1 MFLESI
7 NLYRKLILM
16 SELFSNLE
24 NKSILITGHINPD
37 GDALGAALSFKIILN
52 ELGYHADVCFDI
64 KENLPSNLNHLPL
77 DLITKEAKEHYDKI
91 IVFDCGNPERL
102 GKLEPLSHSAT
113 EVVVVDHHI
122 DPSFGDIQIIDPTAA
137 STTQVLF
144 REIKK
149 FNHQISQD
157 IANCLMT
164 GLITDTGRFQY
175 SNTDSEVFN
184 IAADLMNSGAELTK
198 ISENIYG
205 SISFNAMKLQSEI
218 IKRIELFTE
227 QSLVVSYVLQED
239 YKKYNIEESEV
250 DFLIDSIRLVK
261 ESNIALLL
269 KEQSDNTY
277 KGSLRSRNNI
287 NVQLIAS
294 IFGGGGHK
302 AASGFSTT
310 HDVKDVINQVK
321 EAIESQL

>member
-1 MFLESI
+1 
-7 NLYRKLILM
+7 M
-16 SELFSNLE
+16 SELFKNLE
-24 NKSILITGHINPD
+24 NKSMLITGHVNPD

-52 ELGYHADVCFDI
+52 ELEYDADVCFDI
-64 KENLPSNLNHLPL
+64 NENLPSNLDHLPL
-77 DLITKEAKEHYDKI
+77 DLIIDKPAEKYDKVF
-91 IVFDCGNPERL
+91 VFDCGNPQRL
-102 GKLEPLSHSAT
+102 GKLETFSEKAS

-122 DPSFGDIQIIDPTAA
+122 NPSFGDIQIIDPTAA
-137 STTQVLF
+137 STTQVLY

-149 FNHQISQD
+149 FNYKISRSV
-157 IANCLMT
+157 ANCLMT

-184 IAADLMNSGAELTK
+184 IAAELMNSGAELTK

-218 IKRIELFTE
+218 IDRIELFIDH
-227 QSLVVSYVLQED
+227 SLVVSYVLQDD

-250 DFLIDSIRLVK
+250 DFLIDSVRLVK

-269 KEQSDNTY
+269 KEQSDNTF

-287 NVQLIAS
+287 DVQLIAS
-294 IFGGGGHK
+294 EFGGGGHK

-310 HDVKDVINQVK
+310 YDIKNIIDQVK
-321 EAIESQL
+321 KAIESQL